1 MKLTIM
7 TTTGAT
13 GAFVLPGCLDAA
25 SVAGARVR
33 VAVGHLG
40 AVATRATTS
49 ARFAVDVPTPV
60 HVRPGGADG

>member
-7 TTTGAT
+7 NATGAT
-13 GAFVLPGCLDAA
+13 GAFVLPGRLDAA

-40 AVATRATTS
+40 SVAMCATTS
-49 ARFAVDVPTPV
+49 ARDAVDVPTPV

>member
-1 MKLTIM
+1 MKLTNM

-33 VAVGHLG
+33 VAGGHLG
-40 AVATRATTS
+40 AVATRVTTS
-49 ARFAVDVPTPV
+49 ARDAVDVPTPV